1 MLVFHPRLEQRQNV
15 ENPKWEW
22 GKQELGEGEFIWPI
36 ESAVKRLYGIR
47 QLGASYN
54 HLILRRG
61 NKRKLRGN
69 RADFWGGATRR
80 ARAVCAIP

>member
-1 MLVFHPRLEQRQNV
+1 M
-15 ENPKWEW
+15 

-36 ESAVKRLYGIR
+36 ESAVRRLYGIR

-69 RADFWGGATRR
+69 RADFLGGETRR
-80 ARAVCAIP
+80 ARAVYAIPYSKSRNLRTNIHVSYVDI